1 MTRQNNLS
9 APSIAPDANAETRVF
24 RIIHPFHPY
33 RDRPLSLVT
42 ARQNWGA
49 DQIYYHDQKGH
60 LVSVPARWTDT
71 IPPDPVISISA
82 GRSPF
87 RLEDLLELSRL
98 VTALQ
103 QEAAHVR

>member
-1 MTRQNNLS
+1 
-9 APSIAPDANAETRVF
+9 
-24 RIIHPFHPY
+24 
-33 RDRPLSLVT
+33 LSLVT